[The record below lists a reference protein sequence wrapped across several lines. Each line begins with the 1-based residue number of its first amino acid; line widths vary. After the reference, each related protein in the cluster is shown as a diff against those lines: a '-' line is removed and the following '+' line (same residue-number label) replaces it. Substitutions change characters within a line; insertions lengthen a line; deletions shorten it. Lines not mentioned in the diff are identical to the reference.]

1 MNFTKARVKGL
12 DVEVEENA
20 VDSVLV
26 SDKDPI
32 ESTNDKP
39 VRPTESATTSSSD
52 TDSTT
57 CFLESELFANKD
69 FKPMGQPICT
79 KIDDK
84 TNKYDITVSFN
95 DLMGVYE
102 WKVFNLFGYNFTES
116 AFITIREMLIEFV
129 IVENMQHKSKLDDLK
144 VGKIDGLK
152 VNVNIPERI
161 ASTNF
166 LKPMLEYIIS
176 RISTTVANGSMDSIV
191 RHMRDVFYDAIQD
204 KIKIKP

>member
-20 VDSVLV
+20 VNSVLV
-26 SDKDPI
+26 SDKDKDPI

-39 VRPTESATTSSSD
+39 VRPTESPTTSSPD

-57 CFLESELFANKD
+57 CFLESELFANK
-69 FKPMGQPICT
+69 
-79 KIDDK
+79 
-84 TNKYDITVSFN
+84 
-95 DLMGVYE
+95 
-102 WKVFNLFGYNFTES
+102 
-116 AFITIREMLIEFV
+116 IREMLIEFV